1 MHPQVFPPDPRTGVI
16 ILQFQYAPNSSTKID
31 YHAIMTHG
39 INLPINANA
48 LHPTK
53 ITQYFI
59 ASTKA
64 GLLHH
69 INAAHQ

>member
-1 MHPQVFPPDPRTGVI
+1 MHPQVFPPHPPRSVI
-16 ILQFQYAPNSSTKID
+16 ILQFQYAPNSSTMID
-31 YHAIMTHG
+31 YHATMTHG
-39 INLPINANA
+39 INLPITANA
-48 LHPTK
+48 FHPTK